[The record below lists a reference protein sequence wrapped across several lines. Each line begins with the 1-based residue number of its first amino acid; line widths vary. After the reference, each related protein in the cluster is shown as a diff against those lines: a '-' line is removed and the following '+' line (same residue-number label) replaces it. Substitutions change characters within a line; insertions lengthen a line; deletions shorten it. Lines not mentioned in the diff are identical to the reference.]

1 MGSEPD
7 WDERVAALLSR
18 SNVPA
23 ARAAGALLGE
33 AKERWEGRVVPRTSM
48 HDLLFTVPGYLFPFE
63 EFVRA
68 SWADHVFTVS
78 LMEGPVVRTADRCR
92 LENAAA
98 VLDAH
103 LAQLV
108 SGEPGATPGLPS
120 DGDRV
125 LAAVRTAWETGCP
138 VAANAED
145 TAVAALRLV
154 STIRHRR
161 RRGSPSREERVEDL
175 AKGLRARFEAE
186 PSAAARSWTTI
197 ATSLAS
203 SSMRCTAALT
213 PIAEGCVA
221 QPARRNRSK
230 RSSRSERLGLSV
242 GRVGS

>member
-1 MGSEPD
+1 MSSDPD

-23 ARAAGALLGE
+23 ARATGALLAE
-33 AKERWEGRVVPRTSM
+33 AKERWEGRIVPRTSM
-48 HDLLFTVPGYLFPFE
+48 HDLLFTVPGYPFPFE
-63 EFVRA
+63 SSVSV
-68 SWADHVFTVS
+68 SWADDVFTVS
-78 LMEGPVVRTADRCR
+78 LMDGPVVRTADRCR

-108 SGEPGATPGLPS
+108 GGEPGATPGLPS

-125 LAAVRTAWETGCP
+125 LTAVRTAWEAGCP
-138 VAANAED
+138 VAANC
-145 TAVAALRLV
+145 ALA
-154 STIRHRR
+154 SK
-161 RRGSPSREERVEDL
+161 PSRAPR
-175 AKGLRARFEAE
+175 
-186 PSAAARSWTTI
+186 ARSWTTI
-197 ATSLAS
+197 ATSQAS
-203 SSMRCTAALT
+203 SSMRCTATLIPT
-213 PIAEGCVA
+213 AEIRVA